1 MRSKKI
7 LTLCMAVLM
16 LTTILAVGCGKT
28 AEKTV
33 VIGVTAPLSG
43 TGAGYGE
50 DIKSGLDMAIKKI
63 NGDGGITVEDTKYIF
78 RLQSADDQ
86 MVPEQA
92 VTNANQ
98 FVLQKSIKVVWDPT
112 ANTIAP
118 LMGINTKA
126 GEEFIIMAYSSV
138 PLYAKTPNPLMVTL
152 PPPFSVYMEPFIK
165 LALGN
170 GRTKVGL
177 SLIHISEPTRLGM
190 ISYAVFCLKKK
201 KK

>member
-86 MVPEQA
+86 ICLLYTSDAADDLLCVD
-92 VTNANQ
+92 
-98 FVLQKSIKVVWDPT
+98 L
-112 ANTIAP
+112 
-118 LMGINTKA
+118 G
-126 GEEFIIMAYSSV
+126 GRRII
-138 PLYAKTPNPLMVTL
+138 
-152 PPPFSVYMEPFIK
+152 
-165 LALGN
+165 
-170 GRTKVGL
+170 
-177 SLIHISEPTRLGM
+177 
-190 ISYAVFCLKKK
+190 KKK
-201 KK
+201 KKKK